1 MIFLETIIPA
11 DDVRLATGEIG
22 RISKIMVTFS
32 DDGSGDCCDKW
43 WLVNVN

>member
-1 MIFLETIIPA
+1 VIFLETIIPA

-32 DDGSGDCCDKW
+32 DDGMVIVVINGG
-43 WLVNVN
+43 